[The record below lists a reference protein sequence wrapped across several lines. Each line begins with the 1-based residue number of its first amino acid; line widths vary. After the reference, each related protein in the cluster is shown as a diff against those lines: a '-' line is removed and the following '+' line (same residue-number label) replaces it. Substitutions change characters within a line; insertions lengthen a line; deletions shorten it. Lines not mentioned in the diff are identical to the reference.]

1 VTTRPDRRGL
11 SRRAARTAAR
21 TTLVAIAA
29 ITALTLT
36 GCVTW
41 FLPAKTSQTSSPLKE
56 NVAADLK
63 PFYDQVL
70 EWKSCSSGKQCATAK
85 APLDWKNP
93 STGEVELALIRQT
106 AKGTKQ
112 GSLLVNPGG
121 PGGSGYDF
129 VANSIN
135 YATDS
140 KLQNSFDV
148 VGFDPRGVGHSSAV
162 KCYDAKQMDEYL
174 YGITPGVR
182 GSDEWIAN
190 NAATSKAFGDACNQN
205 TGPLLARVDTIS
217 AARDLDL
224 LRSIL
229 GDKKLNYLGY
239 SYGTYLGAVYANL
252 YPGKTGRLV
261 LDGALDPAASNF
273 DVTKVQA
280 QGFESALRAYLAD
293 CLKQKN
299 CPFTGSVDTG
309 MATIASLLAA
319 VERSPIRNSDGREL
333 GANTLVTAIIYPLY
347 DATAWSYLTD
357 MFTSVMKGDAKFA
370 FTLADAYNNRQAD
383 GTYGDNST
391 EAFMAIN
398 CLDYTYNNDPAVMRQ
413 QAAEL
418 AKDAPVI
425 GPYMAYGDI
434 GCGNW
439 PYQTTYQRGPI
450 AAKGSA
456 PILVVGTTNDPAT
469 PYVWAK
475 NLATELQNGHLLTYK
490 GEGHTAYNKSNSCV
504 NGTVDDFLLKG
515 TIPSDGKT
523 C

>member
-1 VTTRPDRRGL
+1 M
-11 SRRAARTAAR
+11 
-21 TTLVAIAA
+21 AA
-29 ITALTLT
+29 ITALTLS

-41 FLPAKTSQTSSPLKE
+41 FLPAKTSHTSSPVSE
-56 NVAADLK
+56 NVPADLK

-70 EWKSCSSGKQCATAK
+70 TWTSCSGGKQCTTAK
-85 APLDWKNP
+85 TPLDWANP
-93 STGEVELALIRQT
+93 SAGEIELALIRQP

-129 VANSIN
+129 VANSVD

-140 KLQNSFDV
+140 TLQNSFDV
-148 VGFDPRGVGHSSAV
+148 VGFDPRGVGRSTAV
-162 KCYDAKQMDEYL
+162 KCYDAKGMDAYL
-174 YGITPGVR
+174 YDITPGVR
-182 GSDEWIAN
+182 GSDQWIAEN
-190 NAATSKAFGDACNQN
+190 TTAAKDFGSACAKN
-205 TGPLLARVDTIS
+205 TGALLDHVDTVS

-224 LRSIL
+224 LRATL

-239 SYGTYLGAVYANL
+239 SYGTYLGTIYADL
-252 YPGKTGRLV
+252 FPGKTGRLV

-273 DVTKVQA
+273 DVTEVQA
-280 QGFESALRAYLAD
+280 KGFESALRAYLAD
-293 CLKQKN
+293 CLKQKG
-299 CPFTGSVDTG
+299 CPFSGTVEQG
-309 MATIASLLAA
+309 MATITSLLAS
-319 VERSPIRNSDGREL
+319 VEKSPIRNSDGREL

-347 DATAWSYLTD
+347 DATAWSYLSD
-357 MFTSVMKGDAKFA
+357 MFTSVMKGDASYA
-370 FTLADAYNNRQAD
+370 FTLADAYNNRQDD

-391 EAFMAIN
+391 EAFTAIN
-398 CLDYTYNNDPAVMRQ
+398 CLDYSYDDNPATMRE

-418 AKDAPVI
+418 AKAAPVI

-439 PYQTTYQRGPI
+439 PYKTTYERGPI

-475 NLATELQNGHLLTYK
+475 NLAGELENGHLLTYK

-504 NGTVDDFLLKG
+504 NDAVDAFLVKG
-515 TIPSDGKT
+515 TIPADGKT

>member
-1 VTTRPDRRGL
+1 VTTRLPGHSRNRRPL
-11 SRRAARTAAR
+11 RIA
-21 TTLVAIAA
+21 LVAIAA
-29 ITALTLT
+29 ITALTLS
-36 GCVTW
+36 GCVTM
-41 FLPAKTSQTSSPLKE
+41 FLPSTTSQTSTPVKE

-70 EWKSCSSGKQCATAK
+70 TWTSCSGGKECSTAK
-85 APLDWKNP
+85 VPLDWKNP
-93 STGEVELALIRQT
+93 TAGDVKLALIRQA

-129 VANSIN
+129 VKNSVD

-140 KLQNSFDV
+140 TLQDAFDV
-148 VGFDPRGVGHSSAV
+148 VGFDPRGVGHSTAV
-162 KCYDAKQMDEYL
+162 TCYDAKQMDEYL

-182 GSDEWIAN
+182 GSDPWIAE
-190 NAATSKAFGDACNQN
+190 NAKTSRDFGDACKQN
-205 TGPLLARVDTIS
+205 TGALLQRVDTVS
-217 AARDLDL
+217 AARDLDV
-224 LRSIL
+224 LRAVL

-239 SYGTYLGAVYANL
+239 SYGTYLGAIYADL

-293 CLKQKN
+293 CLTQKG
-299 CPFTGSVDTG
+299 CPFDGTVQQG
-309 MATIASLLAA
+309 MSTISGLLAS
-319 VERSPIRNSDGREL
+319 VERSPIRNTDGREL

-357 MFTSVMKGDAKFA
+357 LFTSVMKGDASYA
-370 FTLADAYNNRQAD
+370 FTLADAYNNRQKN

-398 CLDYTYNNDPAVMRQ
+398 CLDYTYNPDPASMRQ
-413 QAAEL
+413 QAAQL
-418 AKDAPVI
+418 TQAAPVI
-425 GPYMAYGDI
+425 GPYMAYGDV

-439 PYQTTYQRGPI
+439 PYKSTYERGPI

-475 NLATELQNGHLLTYK
+475 NLAGELENGHLLTYK
-490 GEGHTAYNKSNSCV
+490 GEGHTAYNKSNACV
-504 NGTVDDFLLKG
+504 NGTVDAFLLKG
-515 TIPSDGKT
+515 TIPADGKT